1 MLTVL
6 LVILTAGAIGC
17 WAESQKQVSGLF
29 WMVVTMA
36 VWIVCWVLLLLS
48 RRSALLPAGDGVLF
62 SFGGGGMTPYFS
74 LTLVDLGV
82 CVVSAGL
89 AMVLLSSFP
98 DPGQGELSQEQWE
111 RR

>member
-17 WAESQKQVSGLF
+17 WAESRKQVSGQF

-36 VWIVCWVLLLLS
+36 VWVVCWLLLLLS

-62 SFGGGGMTPYFS
+62 TFGGSGRIPALS
-74 LTLVDLGV
+74 LTLVDVGT
-82 CVVSAGL
+82 CVVSAVL
-89 AMVLLSSFP
+89 AMVLLSSIP
-98 DPGQGELSQEQWE
+98 DRGQGELTPEQWE
-111 RR
+111 SV

>member
-17 WAESQKQVSGLF
+17 WAESQKQVSGQF

-36 VWIVCWVLLLLS
+36 VWVICWVLLLLS

-62 SFGGGGMTPYFS
+62 SFGGAGLLPALS
-74 LTLVDLGV
+74 LTLVDLGT
-82 CVVSAGL
+82 CVISAGV
-89 AMVLLSSFP
+89 AMVLLSNIP
-98 DPGQGELSQEQWE
+98 DRGQGELTAEQWE
-111 RR
+111 SA